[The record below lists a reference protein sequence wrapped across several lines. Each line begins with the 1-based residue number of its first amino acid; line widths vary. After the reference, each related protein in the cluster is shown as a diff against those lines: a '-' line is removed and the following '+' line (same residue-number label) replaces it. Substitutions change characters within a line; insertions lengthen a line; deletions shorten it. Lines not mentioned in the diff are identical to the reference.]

1 MVKRN
6 AHLAK
11 LNSGYLFPEI
21 NKRKKALLARQ
32 PDAKIIS
39 LGIGDTSEPLATCV
53 TDKLQY
59 HAEGLSL
66 RERYSGYGQEQGHPD
81 LRQKIGETLYSGKAA
96 ANEIFVSD
104 GSKCDIGRLQILFGA
119 QATIAVQDPTYPVY
133 VDTGVILGQ
142 SNHYD
147 PHHAQYQG
155 IHYMRCLPENDFF
168 PDLSKVSPTDL
179 IYFCSPNNP
188 TGTVATKEQLA
199 QLVAFAKKNRSI
211 IIFDAAYAAYV
222 SDPELPRSI
231 YEIEGA
237 REVAIE
243 LGSFSK
249 MAGFTGLRLGWSV
262 VPEEL
267 RFDDGSSVHKDWDRI
282 NSTFFNGASNVVQ
295 GGGIAVLEKEGM
307 RAVREMVSVYMGN
320 AVIIRKALEEMGFAT
335 YGGHQAPYIWAKFGE
350 KKSWDL
356 FEEILEKAHVVT
368 TPGSG
373 FGPAGEGFLRFSA
386 FNQRSQVEEAI
397 QRLRTYFGGESR
409 S

>member
-6 AHLAK
+6 PHMAK

-21 NKRKKALLARQ
+21 NKRKKALLARN
-32 PDAKIIS
+32 PNAKIIS
-39 LGIGDTSEPLATCV
+39 LGIGDTTEPLDTYI

-59 HAEGLSL
+59 HSLGLSL
-66 RERYSGYGQEQGHPD
+66 RDRYTGYGQEQGNLD
-81 LRQKIGETLYSGKAA
+81 LRQKIAETLYQGKVSTD
-96 ANEIFVSD
+96 EVFVSD
-104 GSKCDIGRLQILFGA
+104 GSKCDIGRLQVLFGSH
-119 QATIAVQDPTYPVY
+119 ATIAVQDPTYPVY

-142 SNHYD
+142 SQHYD
-147 PHHAQYQG
+147 PQLANYRG
-155 IHYMRCLPENDFF
+155 ITYMRCLPENGFF
-168 PDLSKVSPTDL
+168 PNLSEISRTDL

-188 TGTVATKEQLA
+188 TGSVATKDQLN

-211 IIFDAAYAAYV
+211 IIFDAAYAVYIN
-222 SDPELPRSI
+222 DPELPRSI

-249 MAGFTGLRLGWSV
+249 MAGFTGVRLAWSV

-267 RFDDGSSVHKDWDRI
+267 CFEDGSSLRKDWDRI
-282 NSTFFNGASNVVQ
+282 NSTFFNGASNIVQ
-295 GGGIAVLEKEGM
+295 GGGVAVLEENGM
-307 RAVREMVSVYMGN
+307 KAVRAMVDFYMGN
-320 AVIIRKALEEMGFAT
+320 ARIIRQALQEMGFVT
-335 YGGHQAPYIWAKFGE
+335 YGGEQSPYVWAKFSNR
-350 KKSWDL
+350 KSWDL

-386 FNQRSQVEEAI
+386 FNQRSHVEEAI
-397 QRLRTYFGGESR
+397 ERLQRALNPER
-409 S
+409 